1 MDIYFHPGCCH
12 CLKTVYFDADF
23 YVGCNVPQRVDSL
36 RDSLFDCVGV
46 CDKPTMF
53 LKVTE
58 VLCECIVANRW
69 KHAI

>member
-46 CDKPTMF
+46 C
-53 LKVTE
+53 
-58 VLCECIVANRW
+58 
-69 KHAI
+69 